1 MNRTALCIQMLNLL
15 KARGK
20 MNTNELAEALETNPR
35 NIREFKKELI
45 TAGYDIDFLRGKY
58 GGYQLNEQIVP
69 VRKLKE
75 SEIGALKEARL
86 LLNSHPEFESL
97 KDFNVAMDLIISD
110 AENHETISSLYLPQA
125 YAPMAED
132 EKVWLETTR
141 TAIQENRMLMISYQN
156 KQEDRPVSFE
166 IDPYCILHSEQ
177 AYYVVAYSHRRNDFR
192 TYRFSNQRMK
202 DCQLS
207 SHRFVRDADF
217 DLNQWNHKTNA
228 FSGEWVEYEVRI
240 EKKLERIFK
249 ENFWGMDTQFIR
261 QDGDYVYYRFSSD
274 NKYVLFRNLFVF
286 GKGIRLMAP
295 NDVALEFQQ
304 QLQAILNQY
313 IEG

>member
-20 MNTNELAEALETNPR
+20 MNTNELAQALETNPR
-35 NIREFKKELI
+35 NIREFKKELV
-45 TAGYDIDFLRGKY
+45 TAGYDIEFLRGKY
-58 GGYQLNEQIVP
+58 GGYRLNEQTVP

-75 SEIGALKEARL
+75 SEIAALKEARL
-86 LLNSHPEFESL
+86 LLNSHPEFESS
-97 KDFNVAMDLIISD
+97 KEFNEAMDLVISD
-110 AENHETISSLYLPQA
+110 AKNHETIASLYIPQA

-132 EKVWLETTR
+132 EKAWIEITR
-141 TAIQENRMLMISYQN
+141 QAIEKSRMLWISYQS
-156 KQEDRPVSFE
+156 KKEDAPVSFE

-202 DCQLS
+202 DCKLS
-207 SHRFVRDADF
+207 SHSFVRDADF

-228 FSGEWVEYEVRI
+228 FSGEWIEYEVRI

-249 ENFWGMDTQFIR
+249 ENFWGLDTQFIR
-261 QDGDYVYYRFSSD
+261 QDENYVYYRFCSD
-274 NKYVLFRNLFVF
+274 SKYVLYRQLFAF
-286 GKGIRLMAP
+286 GKGIQLMAP
-295 NDVALEFQQ
+295 NESVLEFKK
-304 QLQAILNQY
+304 QLQDILNQY